1 MHWEEAFKMGFYG
14 ICSLS
19 STLLIYLFREVKND
33 LKETKNSIMSLN
45 TNIAVLLERTTG
57 HEKLIDNHGHRITRL
72 EGK

>member
-1 MHWEEAFKMGFYG
+1 MQWEETFKMGFYA

-33 LKETKNSIMSLN
+33 LRETKNSIMNLN
-45 TNIAVLLERTTG
+45 TNIAILIERTTG
-57 HEKLIDNHGHRITRL
+57 HEKLIDNHGARITRL